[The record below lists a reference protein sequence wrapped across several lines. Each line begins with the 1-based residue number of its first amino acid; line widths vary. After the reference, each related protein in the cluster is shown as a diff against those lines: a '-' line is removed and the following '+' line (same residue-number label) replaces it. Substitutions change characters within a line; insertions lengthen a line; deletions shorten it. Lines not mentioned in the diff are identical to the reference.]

1 MGRLP
6 LAALGARMGPRVA
19 PTVRAFMG
27 DATQLAE
34 AGEAQADVGV
44 NPSNWSSGLTSQ
56 PSRAITKEGPAALRL
71 AFYQAANVA
80 RTLDPQLAAFYRK
93 LMVERGHC
101 HAQANCA
108 VARKLVART
117 WATISTGSPYELRD
131 LDGAPTTRRHAKEL
145 ATSLAVTEAFAVEL
159 ALVRRRPTGGA

>member
-1 MGRLP
+1 M
-6 LAALGARMGPRVA
+6 
-19 PTVRAFMG
+19 
-27 DATQLAE
+27 
-34 AGEAQADVGV
+34 
-44 NPSNWSSGLTSQ
+44 NPSNWSSGETAQ

-117 WATISTGSPYELRD
+117 WATTSTGSPYELRD
-131 LDGAPTTRRHAKEL
+131 VDGTPVTRRHGREL
-145 ATSLAVTEAFAVEL
+145 AISLAVPEV
-159 ALVRRRPTGGA
+159 VRRRSRARSTATRRGRLAR